1 MLKKYENT
9 IKEAI
14 KEANKMDKDYGWKI
28 ISINENKAEFTWSYL
43 SENDEPFRL
52 EIESDSF
59 VSVKVPY
66 TGTCCG
72 VLIGKHSWNDA
83 NTMEEGI
90 ALAIKGAVLTAK
102 KLF

>member
-1 MLKKYENT
+1 MLKKYEN
-9 IKEAI
+9 AI
-14 KEANKMDKDYGWKI
+14 KKAIREANKMDKDYNWKI
-28 ISINENKAEFTWSYL
+28 LLTKENEATFTWSYL
-43 SENDEPFRL
+43 SENDEPFKL

-72 VLIGKHSWNDA
+72 VLIGKHSWDDA

-90 ALAIKGAVLTAK
+90 ALVIKGAVLTAK